1 MAPVDPQL
9 ASLADVLARTDER
22 LLSTE
27 ESSRLWP
34 SGFGLLD
41 ATLSGGFRAGTLTL
55 LAGPHGLGKT
65 TFALQ
70 VARNVA
76 VSGRSVAYFCYEHDP
91 ETLLERLVALEA
103 GELADHEAPSLE
115 RIRQSFEG
123 ADHAAGT
130 LADRLA
136 ATTAGVPALMR
147 VQSYAER
154 LCLHR
159 STGSRTDLTVITDAV
174 YEVWDATGE
183 PPFVVVDYLQKVKA
197 AEAPA
202 NEDER
207 VTLVV
212 ERLKDLAIDAGV
224 PVLAVV
230 AADKAGLEGGK
241 KMRAQ
246 HMRGSTAL
254 AYEPD
259 ILLMINDKYDVVARH
274 HLVYDTS
281 NADRFHEWIVL
292 SVEKNRLGRDGIDIE
307 FRKRF
312 EQSRFEPDGKRV
324 AERLVD
330 ERVFTE

>member
-1 MAPVDPQL
+1 MDPQL

-22 LLSTE
+22 LTSTE

-34 SGFGLLD
+34 TGFPLLD
-41 ATLSGGFRAGTLTL
+41 DTLSGGFRAGTLAL
-55 LAGPHGLGKT
+55 LAGPQGLGKT

-76 VSGRSVAYFCYEHDP
+76 VSGRSVVYFCYEHDP

-123 ADHAAGT
+123 ADYAAGT

-147 VQSYAER
+147 VQTYADR

-159 STGSRTDLTVITDAV
+159 STGTRTDLSVITEAV
-174 YEVWDATGE
+174 DEVWDATGE
-183 PPFVVVDYLQKVKA
+183 PPFVVVDYLQKVKVA
-197 AEAPA
+197 DAPPY
-202 NEDER
+202 EEER
-207 VTLVV
+207 VTIVV

-230 AADKAGLEGGK
+230 AADKAGLETGK

-259 ILLMINDKYDVVARH
+259 VLLMINDKYDVVARH
-274 HLVYDTS
+274 HLVYDSS

-292 SVEKNRLGRDGIDIE
+292 SVEKNRLGRDGIDME

-312 EQSRFEPDGKRV
+312 EQSRFESDGKRV